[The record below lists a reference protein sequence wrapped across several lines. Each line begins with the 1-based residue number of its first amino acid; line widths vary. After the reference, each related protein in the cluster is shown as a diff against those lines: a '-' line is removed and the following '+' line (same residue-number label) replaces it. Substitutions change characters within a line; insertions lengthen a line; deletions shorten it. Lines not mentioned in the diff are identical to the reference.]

1 MSLHLQVIP
10 SERPGHALIENWNPL
25 GVIGKN
31 HILFELLVTLGF
43 RDHHCLQLPC
53 GCLRLELRPGHV
65 LRQHD
70 GVEGRPHHSP
80 HLHRH
85 HQVGED
91 LYTWHQVPRCV
102 ADVLERNSLPGAVST
117 LCQVREQRLC
127 FWTLATN
134 KPKGGTDVGVEMAND
149 KRVKLVSF
157 TGSTQVVLHFC
168 SDQF

>member
-1 MSLHLQVIP
+1 MSLQVIP

-70 GVEGRPHHSP
+70 GVEGRPHHPP

-85 HQVGED
+85 HQVGGD

-117 LCQVREQRLC
+117 LCQVTAFMFLD
-127 FWTLATN
+127 FSN
-134 KPKGGTDVGVEMAND
+134 KC
-149 KRVKLVSF
+149 
-157 TGSTQVVLHFC
+157 TQGWH
-168 SDQF
+168 

>member
-1 MSLHLQVIP
+1 MSLQVIP

-70 GVEGRPHHSP
+70 GVEGRPHHPP

-85 HQVGED
+85 HQVGGD

-117 LCQVREQRLC
+117 LCQVKGTAFL
-127 FWTLATN
+127 FLGFSN
-134 KPKGGTDVGVEMAND
+134 K
-149 KRVKLVSF
+149 
-157 TGSTQVVLHFC
+157 
-168 SDQF
+168 